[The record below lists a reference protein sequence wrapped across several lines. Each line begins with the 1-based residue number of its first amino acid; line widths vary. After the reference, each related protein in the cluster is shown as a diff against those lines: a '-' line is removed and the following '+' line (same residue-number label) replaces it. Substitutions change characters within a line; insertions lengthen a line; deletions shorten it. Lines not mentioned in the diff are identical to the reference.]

1 MSNSA
6 PFFDLHGPL
15 IEAHQ
20 VSGEQSS
27 SVALELLKAI
37 PLLQAIP
44 ERLLAKLVPLTTVE
58 RAAANR
64 VLFTEGTLCD
74 RIYFLAEGL
83 VALDMHVPRR
93 DPTRILTVGPG
104 EVLAWSAL
112 LSDQRMTATATV
124 LEDTCL
130 VALAA
135 QPLRQLCDAD
145 HEIGFAL
152 MRLMAMALSR
162 RLLATRLQLLDLF
175 AEAQPV

>member
-1 MSNSA
+1 
-6 PFFDLHGPL
+6 
-15 IEAHQ
+15 
-20 VSGEQSS
+20 VSSEHSS
-27 SVALELLKAI
+27 STALDLLKTVR
-37 PLLQAIP
+37 LLQAIP
-44 ERLLAKLVPLTTVE
+44 ERLLAKLVPMATVE

-74 RIYFLAEGL
+74 RIYFVVEGL
-83 VALDMHVPRR
+83 VALDMYVPRR

-112 LSDQRMTATATV
+112 LSDQRMTATGTV
-124 LEDTCL
+124 LEDSRL

-145 HEIGFAL
+145 HEIGFVL
-152 MRLMAMALSR
+152 MRAMALALSQ

-175 AEAQPV
+175 AESQAV

>member
-1 MSNSA
+1 
-6 PFFDLHGPL
+6 
-15 IEAHQ
+15 
-20 VSGEQSS
+20 VSSEHSS
-27 SVALELLKAI
+27 STALDLLKTVR
-37 PLLQAIP
+37 LLQAIP
-44 ERLLAKLVPLTTVE
+44 ERLLAKLVPMATVE

-74 RIYFLAEGL
+74 RIYFVVDGL

-112 LSDQRMTATATV
+112 LSDQRMTASATV
-124 LEDTCL
+124 LEDTRL

-145 HEIGFAL
+145 HEIGFVL
-152 MRLMAMALSR
+152 MRAIALALSQ

-175 AEAQPV
+175 SEAQAV